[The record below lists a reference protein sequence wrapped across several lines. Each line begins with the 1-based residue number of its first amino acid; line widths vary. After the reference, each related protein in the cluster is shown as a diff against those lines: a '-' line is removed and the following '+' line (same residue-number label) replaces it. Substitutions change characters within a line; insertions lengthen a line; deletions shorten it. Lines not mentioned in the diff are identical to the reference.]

1 MPNQVFSAQQIKLNT
16 VILSGSPLPSPR
28 LYFNGSGI
36 AFLGE
41 GGSAGS
47 NTGVS
52 TGFQIIGGSGLLN
65 GGNVI
70 NMDGSSITLNI
81 AAYSGLNIGAD
92 AIGVSYDNVSIR
104 LTGAGNGVLSVGQ
117 IGEGMITG
125 TIPNTKLANSSVTIT
140 AGSGLKNGGTVA
152 LGGTISLDVNGRSGV
167 YVTGSTVVANYDGT
181 TLNINGSE
189 KLTVSKVPNALTAGN
204 GLLGLTSSTYDGSA
218 AVSFIADSSQV
229 VMMTGAQTIGGA
241 KTFSN
246 DVRVVGNLTVD
257 GVTTVVNSEIV
268 TIADNIVV
276 LNSNVTGAQ
285 SPTEDGGIAIS
296 RGNQTNA
303 QIIWN
308 EANGYW
314 KAGIS
319 GSESPIITEKRIY
332 SINTGVT
339 SGVVFQ
345 SFGYQALSTTTLGL
359 YTAVATLGSTGVNP
373 DIISCLISG
382 RPTSTST
389 TVYFTAPIPDAT
401 YYMNLIVMGL

>member
-52 TGFQIIGGSGLLN
+52 SGFQIIGGSGLLN

-152 LGGTISLDVNGRSGV
+152 LGGAGTPGVAEGLRPVDGLESAVVRTRSANGHGTDRGRVGSQPGLCRCDPSGRGQLPQLRQPRAPRGDV
-167 YVTGSTVVANYDGT
+167 
-181 TLNINGSE
+181 
-189 KLTVSKVPNALTAGN
+189 
-204 GLLGLTSSTYDGSA
+204 A
-218 AVSFIADSSQV
+218 AVRGRRRHGRGLHRPRPPGDRRERLPLQ
-229 VMMTGAQTIGGA
+229 
-241 KTFSN
+241 
-246 DVRVVGNLTVD
+246 R
-257 GVTTVVNSEIV
+257 E
-268 TIADNIVV
+268 
-276 LNSNVTGAQ
+276 
-285 SPTEDGGIAIS
+285 PWS
-296 RGNQTNA
+296 RHRSHPGHR
-303 QIIWN
+303 
-308 EANGYW
+308 G
-314 KAGIS
+314 
-319 GSESPIITEKRIY
+319 PRRHR
-332 SINTGVT
+332 
-339 SGVVFQ
+339 
-345 SFGYQALSTTTLGL
+345 
-359 YTAVATLGSTGVNP
+359 P
-373 DIISCLISG
+373 PG
-382 RPTSTST
+382 RPAAGRHPGGGRLTGPPRRQPPRCGLERGDP
-389 TVYFTAPIPDAT
+389 VAGGLPLGRRVPRRPGRHPPAPRPRSEERRVGKECRSRWSP
-401 YYMNLIVMGL
+401 YH